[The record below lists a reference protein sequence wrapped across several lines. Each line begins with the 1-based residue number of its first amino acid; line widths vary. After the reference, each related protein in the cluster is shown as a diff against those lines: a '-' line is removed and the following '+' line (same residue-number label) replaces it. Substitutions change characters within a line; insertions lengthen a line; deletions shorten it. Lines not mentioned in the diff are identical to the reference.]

1 MLLQMATSHSFL
13 WLSSIPLFVSVCV
26 WCVCVVIHIYIYIYT
41 YIAPFSIHLLMGM
54 LVASVS
60 WQL

>member
-1 MLLQMATSHSFL
+1 MLQMATSHSFL
-13 WLSSIPLFVSVCV
+13 WLSSTPLFVCV
-26 WCVCVVIHIYIYIYT
+26 WCVCVDIHIYIYIYT
-41 YIAPFSIHLLMGM
+41 YITPFSIHLLMGM